1 MKSSEIGGQAVLEG
15 VMMKNKNRYA
25 VAVRKPDNQIEIKTG
40 DCRSIGERNVFFRL
54 PVIRGVVTFA
64 ESLVL
69 GIRTLTYSSEFFEDG
84 EEEGKNVS
92 KTKETL
98 LDAGVV
104 VLSVFMA
111 VVVFILLPLL
121 ISSLLGH
128 LLRSETL
135 KLLFEGVLRIV
146 MFVAYVVLI
155 ARVEDIKRVFM
166 YHGAE
171 HKCINCVESGE
182 ELTVANVRR
191 QTRSH
196 KRCGTSFLLVVMLV
210 SFVLFMF
217 IRVRTAWLRYV
228 LRIVLIPLIAGIS
241 YEFIRLAG
249 RSNNRIVALLSRPGL
264 LLQKLTTK
272 EPDDS
277 MIEVAIASVEAVF
290 DWRAFQDKEGIARKR
305 LTGKQNKAVPE
316 RGGKRQESAAAVEE
330 ELSSLDRLFD
340 APSKSEE
347 ELAAAIEKQIG
358 LKNKIYSG
366 KVSSASAM
374 KAPAGEEEED
384 DILRALDRFFIYEE
398 KTADARGNKKDEG

>member
-1 MKSSEIGGQAVLEG
+1 
-15 VMMKNKNRYA
+15 MMKNKNRYA

-40 DCRSIGERNVFFRL
+40 DCHSIGERNVLFRL
-54 PVIRGVVTFA
+54 PVIRGVVTFV

-69 GIRTLTYSSEFFEDG
+69 GIRTLTYSSEFYEDG
-84 EEEGKNVS
+84 DEKGKNVS
-92 KTKETL
+92 RTKEAL
-98 LDAGVV
+98 VNAGVV

-135 KLLFEGVLRIV
+135 KLLFEGLLRIG
-146 MFVAYVVLI
+146 MFVAYVALI

-191 QTRSH
+191 QVRSH

-228 LRIVLIPLIAGIS
+228 LRIVLIPVIAGIS

-249 RSNNRIVALLSRPGL
+249 KSDNRIVALLSKPGL
-264 LLQKLTTK
+264 LLQRLTTK

-290 DWRAFQDKEGIARKR
+290 DWRAFQNKAGIAKKR
-305 LTGKQNKAVPE
+305 PAGKKKKTSAEQGA
-316 RGGKRQESAAAVEE
+316 KRESAAAREE

-358 LKNKIYSG
+358 LKNKLYSG
-366 KVSSASAM
+366 TVSSASAM
-374 KAPAGEEEED
+374 KAPAGEEDDD
-384 DILRALDRFFIYEE
+384 DILRALDRFFVYED
-398 KTADARGNKKDEG
+398 KGADTRGNKKDEG